1 MAVAQTL
8 PVAVSRRRVVFPIVA
23 PVALV
28 LASASG
34 AIVATHPKQGIG
46 LVAAVAV
53 ALIVAADI
61 RYLPILLT
69 FTIFVESVSAGSGL
83 RVGRI
88 GAALAVALVAAYLL
102 FRGRS
107 GLRPNALLSAVLAFG
122 LWLLASTYWAAHPG
136 YTFRAVAEYG
146 LAVAYMLAFAVLIR
160 SKHQVYQIALTFAVG
175 AFVFGLYGVYQY
187 VSHTRI
193 AGDRAYG
200 LQGEPDLYGVYQAI
214 AAPRV
219 LSLLAADRR

>member
-23 PVALV
+23 PLALV

-83 RVGRI
+83 R
-88 GAALAVALVAAYLL
+88 GARGGSGELL
-102 FRGRS
+102 FSASPRS
-107 GLRPNALLSAVLAFG
+107 PREPSPRE
-122 LWLLASTYWAAHPG
+122 S
-136 YTFRAVAEYG
+136 RARRVEC
-146 LAVAYMLAFAVLIR
+146 
-160 SKHQVYQIALTFAVG
+160 
-175 AFVFGLYGVYQY
+175 
-187 VSHTRI
+187 HTRGAERTVI
-193 AGDRAYG
+193 
-200 LQGEPDLYGVYQAI
+200 LLI
-214 AAPRV
+214 
-219 LSLLAADRR
+219 SL